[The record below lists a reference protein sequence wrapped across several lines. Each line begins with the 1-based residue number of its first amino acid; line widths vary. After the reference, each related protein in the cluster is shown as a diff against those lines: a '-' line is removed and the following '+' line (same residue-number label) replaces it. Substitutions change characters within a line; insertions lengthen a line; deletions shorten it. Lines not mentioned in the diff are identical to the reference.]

1 MLGYQNKVLRIDLKN
16 RKRTTEPLNME
27 WARQYIGGKG
37 LGIKYLYEELKPG
50 TNPLSPDNKMILMTA
65 PLTGTTVP
73 CSGKLAIIS
82 RSPATGTILDC
93 SIGGHIASEIK
104 FAGYDAVIIEGAV
117 DKPSYI
123 YIEDEKVEILPAEEL
138 WGRGSHETE
147 TALLNKHGKDS
158 KILSIGPAG
167 ENLVTMACINSDYYR
182 QAGRGG
188 IGAVMGSK
196 NIKAIVV
203 KGNSNVR
210 VANMKETLGLIN
222 NIMHEN
228 TLTDDN
234 LWAYT
239 DGTPMI
245 VEMSQT
251 TGILPTRNFQDGTF
265 QGYKNID
272 SEAMKKSRAGKKG
285 CGSCALGCGNFTKI
299 GDALV
304 EGPEYETIAL
314 CASNCGIDNLEA
326 LVQFNSLCDD
336 LGLDTIS
343 TGNTTA
349 FAMELT
355 EKGIK
360 DFGIT
365 FGDVNTY
372 LKVPEMIAKKQGIG
386 AELALGTRE
395 LAKRYGGADFAMQVK
410 GLEFPGYEPR
420 GSWGMGLAYATSDRG
435 ACHMRAWPVA
445 QEAYG
450 DVDPFT
456 VEGKAAM
463 VIELQNYNAVKFSS
477 IICDFWALDL
487 EVLGQVLNAVTGE
500 TFTVEELNQIG
511 ERVVSIGRLFNQ
523 REGFTAK
530 DDTLPNRIFRDA
542 LKSGATAGKKI
553 PKEDFDR
560 MLAQYYTLRGWS
572 ENGTISQ
579 EKLEELQLI
588 EKTVAIEE
596 A

>member
-1 MLGYQNKVLRIDLKN
+1 MLGYQNKVLRIDLNNKAN
-16 RKRTTEPLNME
+16 STEPLNME

-37 LGIKYLYEELKPG
+37 LGIKYLFEELKPG
-50 TNPLSPDNKMILMTA
+50 TDPFSPENKLIFMAA

-117 DKPSYI
+117 DTPSYI
-123 YIEDEKVEILPAEEL
+123 YIEDEKVEILSAHEL
-138 WGRGSHETE
+138 WGKGSHETE
-147 TALLNKHGKDS
+147 TTLLHRYGKDC

-167 ENLVTMACINSDYYR
+167 ENLIPMACINSDYYR

-203 KGNSNVR
+203 KGNGNVK
-210 VANMKETLGLIN
+210 VANMKETLGFIN
-222 NIMHEN
+222 HMMHEN

-239 DGTPMI
+239 DGTAMI

-251 TGILPTRNFQDGTF
+251 TGILPTRNFQDGAF
-265 QGYKNID
+265 QSYKNID
-272 SEAMKKSRAGKKG
+272 SEAMKKVRAGKKG

-299 GDALV
+299 GETVV

-314 CASNCGIDNLEA
+314 CASNCDIGDLEA

-360 DFGIT
+360 DFGLS
-365 FGDVNTY
+365 FGDIDAY

-395 LAKRYGGADFAMQVK
+395 LAKRYGGSDFAMQVK

-456 VEGKAAM
+456 TEGKAAM

-487 EVLGQVLNAVTGE
+487 EVLSQVLNAVTGE
-500 TFTVEELNQIG
+500 KFTVEELDRIG

-523 REGFTAK
+523 REGFTSK
-530 DDTLPNRIFRDA
+530 DDTLPNRIFNDA

-553 PKEDFDR
+553 PKEDFEK
-560 MLAQYYTLRGWS
+560 MLVQYYTIRGWN
-572 ENGTISQ
+572 EDGTIGQ
-579 EKLEELQLI
+579 EKLAELQLI
-588 EKTVAIEE
+588 EAKTAMEE